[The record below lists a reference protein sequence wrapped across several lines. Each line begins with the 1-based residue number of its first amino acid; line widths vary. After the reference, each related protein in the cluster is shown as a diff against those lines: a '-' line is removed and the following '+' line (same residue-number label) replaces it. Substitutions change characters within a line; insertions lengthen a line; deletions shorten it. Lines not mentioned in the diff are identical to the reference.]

1 MSKSDMPSKAE
12 ERAYLADPNVPQ
24 ILKRFV
30 MDGGAFARADTNRK
44 IASSARAEGDAMAAA
59 LYMAE
64 SAGELVDLEEAKA
77 KIFQLECQLAAYQVE
92 LEEKNHAIERLTAA
106 PALAVHSED

>member
-24 ILKRFV
+24 ILKRSV
-30 MDGGAFARADTNRK
+30 INGGAYGHGGMNQR
-44 IASSARAEGDAMAAA
+44 IANDHRAEGNAIAAKFYA
-59 LYMAE
+59 AE
-64 SAGELVDLEEAKA
+64 KVGELVDLEEAKA
-77 KIFQLECQLAAYQVE
+77 KIRQLEGQLAAYEGE
-92 LEEKNHAIERLTAA
+92 LEALTKAHQELKAA